1 PVLEENIELIQ
12 KEINI
17 YEQKILDSAFIIE
30 YKQQLTVQKQK
41 VEKLK
46 NQIETKIYL
55 NDIDIEIP
63 FEKLPEINNE
73 NNDDDKD
80 NEIPN
85 LRIPS
90 QNWHLYIREPRT
102 WKERLD
108 QELAGV
114 LSAQPTDKEVK
125 STIVSCPA
133 CGEWKGVSKFTSHLA
148 RCFPESQGESS
159 QKPVSGVRPRRSS
172 SRSKN

>member
-1 PVLEENIELIQ
+1 M
-12 KEINI
+12 
-17 YEQKILDSAFIIE
+17 DSPCDSTSTISSSSSSTISSPP
-30 YKQQLTVQKQK
+30 YSP
-41 VEKLK
+41 
-46 NQIETKIYL
+46 IR
-55 NDIDIEIP
+55 D
-63 FEKLPEINNE
+63 NE